1 MERAKIS
8 LADKATGP
16 DRFLSLGLFVALVLL
31 AAGLFLPI
39 VKTQRL
45 IFFTNEFSIVDAIH
59 SLVLEGEYAIAAIIV
74 GFSIVFP
81 LAKIMVS
88 FILWSRHD
96 YEDHRVIAGLKWI
109 EVLSKWSFAD
119 VLVVAVAVVVAKSTG
134 MASAQILLGLYVY
147 AASAV
152 VSSLCVVRLKL
163 AANAAV
169 SNSN

>member
-1 MERAKIS
+1 MARDKIS
-8 LADKATGP
+8 LADKAAGP
-16 DRFLSLGLFVALVLL
+16 DRFLSLGLFLALVLL

-39 VKTQRL
+39 VETQRL
-45 IFFTNEFSIVDAIH
+45 VFFTNEFSIVDAIH
-59 SLVLEGEYAIAAIIV
+59 SLILEGEFAIAAVIV
-74 GFSIVFP
+74 GFSIIFP

-96 YEDHRVIAGLKWI
+96 YKDHRVLAGLKWV

-134 MASAQILLGLYVY
+134 LASAQILFGLYVY

-152 VSSLCVVRLKL
+152 VSSLCVVRLKK
-163 AANAAV
+163 AATHAV
-169 SNSN
+169 S